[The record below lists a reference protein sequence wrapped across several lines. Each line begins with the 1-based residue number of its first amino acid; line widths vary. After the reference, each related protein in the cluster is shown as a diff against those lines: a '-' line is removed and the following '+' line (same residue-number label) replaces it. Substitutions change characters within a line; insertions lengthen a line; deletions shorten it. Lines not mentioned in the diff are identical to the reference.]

1 MACGWLGGCRE
12 GNYLLGESPLH
23 SEAEYSPSTGTEASH
38 CSQWSHGSPTA
49 ILIRVG
55 AQLVSSDLHF
65 ISPIRSIRSFSSI
78 QNSTRLSMHFII
90 YIEHDGYEKWTLFI
104 CHFDK
109 IWRIDF
115 VTETFFF
122 FCFRTQFVSF
132 SLWFYDDA
140 FKQAL
145 SWKLSLTKYL
155 YETIPSLPVVSRD
168 LVRDSHTHDLDW
180 RLHRKSCNL
189 CVTCA
194 LIVRSRNVFKKVR

>member
-38 CSQWSHGSPTA
+38 CSQWSHGSSTA

-78 QNSTRLSMHFII
+78 QESTRLSMHFSI
-90 YIEHDGYEKWTLFI
+90 YIEHERSEKWTFVI
-104 CHFDK
+104 CYFDN

-115 VTETFFF
+115 VIDTF
-122 FCFRTQFVSF
+122 
-132 SLWFYDDA
+132 L
-140 FKQAL
+140 
-145 SWKLSLTKYL
+145 
-155 YETIPSLPVVSRD
+155 
-168 LVRDSHTHDLDW
+168 
-180 RLHRKSCNL
+180 
-189 CVTCA
+189 
-194 LIVRSRNVFKKVR
+194 VFKRNSLVFRYDFTMTRLNKFSRESYLSQNISMKRSHRFQWSHGIWSEILIRTI

>member
-78 QNSTRLSMHFII
+78 QNSTRLSMHFSI
-90 YIEHDGYEKWTLFI
+90 YTEHDGYEKWTLFI

-115 VTETFFF
+115 VTDTFFF
-122 FCFRTQFVSF
+122 FVFERNSLVFR
-132 SLWFYDDA
+132 YD
-140 FKQAL
+140 FTMTRL
-145 SWKLSLTKYL
+145 NKLSRESYL
-155 YETIPSLPVVSRD
+155 SQNISMKRSHRFQWSHGIWSEILIRTI
-168 LVRDSHTHDLDW
+168 
-180 RLHRKSCNL
+180 
-189 CVTCA
+189 
-194 LIVRSRNVFKKVR
+194 